1 MEEEPTDVMVLS
13 AISQGAKKLDKIRKK
28 TRIEGNEFDV
38 LIERLESKGLITN
51 IEKKGFF
58 GPKKEI
64 SLTDRGVKELEERR
78 FEMQKNWD
86 QMVTLWKSGDKE
98 KLEQHIDNN
107 RSILPTM
114 MFMGIMDMMMFSS
127 MMSFMGLAMTSFMPD
142 QYMYDASS
150 ADMGHDDGGH
160 DMGHGD
166 YGSGGFDHGDGGQ
179 GDMGGF
185 DVNF

>member
-1 MEEEPTDVMVLS
+1 MEEEPTDVMVLD

-28 TRIEGNEFDV
+28 TRIEGNKLDD
-38 LIERLESKGLITN
+38 LMKSLESKGLITN
-51 IEKKGFF
+51 IERKGFF

-64 SLTDRGVKELEERR
+64 GLTDKGVKELEERR

-98 KLEQHIDNN
+98 KLQQHIDNN

-150 ADMGHDDGGH
+150 TDTGHDDGGH

-166 YGSGGFDHGDGGQ
+166 YGSGDFGHGDGGQ

>member
-28 TRIEGNEFDV
+28 TRIEGNELDG